1 MTRRH
6 VYRGLF
12 LIALYN
18 NFFTGLDNLFGTMAK
33 YHKTNF
39 LFTIGGDHGQG
50 SMKLEFQLANLV
62 KPNSSKKTVVF
73 AIYEGK
79 DTRNN
84 LLTVLQQHADSLKE
98 LTTLKVK

>member
-1 MTRRH
+1 
-6 VYRGLF
+6 
-12 LIALYN
+12 
-18 NFFTGLDNLFGTMAK
+18 
-33 YHKTNF
+33 
-39 LFTIGGDHGQG
+39 
-50 SMKLEFQLANLV
+50 MKLEFQLANLV